1 MCGNSSECL
10 IAHLSVLE
18 LHSIE
23 GPTRSC
29 LQCKQLFHMDP
40 NYNFNQG
47 MNPSNPYHAVS
58 SSQNMAGTNIWTGNY
73 PNFQQMQ
80 QLNSQLGA
88 MNLNNPGTNYLDA
101 YMNMSQNNG
110 TGTPNNGPFVIAS
123 VQPSPMANF
132 QGTSGVNMQ
141 PLPNNMPTNMAGYP
155 NGQIPVSP
163 QTNPTSPFH
172 VMSPEEFALW
182 TLQNNI
188 ALGNMPP
195 ETAINNAHSIPKG
208 HTVVPITVTGVVQS
222 QSSPVSPTTSY
233 SSSSGPQTPTTPRT
247 VRITEGSQGTGRP
260 LHVQLNET
268 GSTSSSSM
276 PGSPSSI
283 SGHSLPETSVSS
295 PLSPDSENV
304 FANNEWKSGNVPI
317 RSHSLKYHVKYP
329 KDKCYKCMKKL
340 YPMDRTGPVKDAMY
354 HKGCFT
360 CKVCGTLLNMKNYYL
375 NKNDTFDHNI
385 YCKSH
390 QPAGTGKGTGADSV
404 LIKGALSVPKLE
416 KVNEQIRGDQNYHMD
431 ANAVEIAHARSV
443 PVPDLQMANKV
454 KEKAWT
460 KDQRKSEG
468 VPPPDVVRYKD
479 PVPEYD
485 PESYERY
492 MVENNPD
499 Y

>member
-1 MCGNSSECL
+1 
-10 IAHLSVLE
+10 
-18 LHSIE
+18 
-23 GPTRSC
+23 
-29 LQCKQLFHMDP
+29 MDP
-40 NYNFNQG
+40 NYNYNQG
-47 MNPSNPYHAVS
+47 MNPVDPYNALS
-58 SSQNMAGTNIWTGNY
+58 SSQNMQGTNIWTGNY

-80 QLNSQLGA
+80 QLNAQIGA
-88 MNLNNPGTNYLDA
+88 MNLNNAGTNYLDA
-101 YMNMSQNNG
+101 YMSMAQNGAG
-110 TGTPNNGPFVIAS
+110 TGTAAQGPFVIAS
-123 VQPSPMANF
+123 VQPSPPV
-132 QGTSGVNMQ
+132 TSFNGGPRFNMQ
-141 PLPNNMPTNMAGYP
+141 PLPTNMPTNLPNYP
-155 NGQIPVSP
+155 NGQIPMSP
-163 QTNPTSPFH
+163 TANQVPPALK

-188 ALGNMPP
+188 ARGNMAP
-195 ETAINNAHSIPKG
+195 ENVMNNMHSIPKG
-208 HTVVPITVTGVVQS
+208 TVPVPITVTGVAQS
-222 QSSPVSPTTSY
+222 QSSPGSTSASY
-233 SSSSGPQTPTTPRT
+233 SSGSGPQTPSTPRT
-247 VRITEGSQGTGRP
+247 GRVSEGSQSIGKP

-283 SGHSLPETSVSS
+283 SGHSLPETSTSG
-295 PLSPDSENV
+295 PLSPESDTV
-304 FANNEWKSGNVPI
+304 FLNGEWKPSGNIPI
-317 RSHSLKYHVKYP
+317 RSHSLKYQVKYP

-390 QPAGTGKGTGADSV
+390 QPEGTVKGTGADSV
-404 LIKGALSVPKLE
+404 LIKGAMSVPKLD
-416 KVNEQIRGDQNYHMD
+416 KVNEQIRGDQHYHMD
-431 ANAVEIAHARSV
+431 ANAVEIAHARTV

-460 KDQRKSEG
+460 KKERKSER

-485 PESYERY
+485 PEGYERY
-492 MVENNPD
+492 VVENNPD

>member
-1 MCGNSSECL
+1 
-10 IAHLSVLE
+10 
-18 LHSIE
+18 
-23 GPTRSC
+23 
-29 LQCKQLFHMDP
+29 MDP

-101 YMNMSQNNG
+101 YMNMSQNTG

-132 QGTSGVNMQ
+132 QGTAGVNMQ

-155 NGQIPVSP
+155 NGQIPISP

-247 VRITEGSQGTGRP
+247 VRITEGSQ
-260 LHVQLNET
+260 
-268 GSTSSSSM
+268 
-276 PGSPSSI
+276 
-283 SGHSLPETSVSS
+283 
-295 PLSPDSENV
+295 
-304 FANNEWKSGNVPI
+304 
-317 RSHSLKYHVKYP
+317 
-329 KDKCYKCMKKL
+329 
-340 YPMDRTGPVKDAMY
+340 
-354 HKGCFT
+354 
-360 CKVCGTLLNMKNYYL
+360 
-375 NKNDTFDHNI
+375 
-385 YCKSH
+385 
-390 QPAGTGKGTGADSV
+390 
-404 LIKGALSVPKLE
+404 
-416 KVNEQIRGDQNYHMD
+416 
-431 ANAVEIAHARSV
+431 
-443 PVPDLQMANKV
+443 
-454 KEKAWT
+454 
-460 KDQRKSEG
+460 
-468 VPPPDVVRYKD
+468 
-479 PVPEYD
+479 
-485 PESYERY
+485 
-492 MVENNPD
+492 
-499 Y
+499 